1 MRARVHGFLT
11 ARLVPRVMTLG
22 VLASLTA
29 IAPMGALTP
38 AAHAAT
44 GTIME
49 FNNSNRPGIIQNS
62 SSDPLGL
69 TVGPDGNL
77 WFTDAGENLQA
88 TGGAAAPPKQIG
100 RFHVADG
107 SLSFNPAI
115 DWFPNG
121 EVGSVPVAI
130 ANSQDN
136 NLWFANFGTG
146 ANDVGA
152 INAQGGNPLGAA
164 NPFGAVIP
172 ASTITH
178 ITRGFD
184 WKLLTNSSTEWAPTA
199 PCDAFS
205 STAAAERSYAI
216 MR

>member
-1 MRARVHGFLT
+1 MRARVPQFLT
-11 ARLVPRVMTLG
+11 AGLVPRATTLG
-22 VLASLTA
+22 LLAACMAL
-29 IAPMGALTP
+29 APLGISTP
-38 AAHAAT
+38 SAQAAT
-44 GTIME
+44 GTITE
-49 FNNSNRPGIIQNS
+49 FNNSNRPGIIQNP

-88 TGGAAAPPKQIG
+88 TGGAAAPAKQIG

-107 SLSFNPAI
+107 SLSFNPAT

-152 INAQGGNPLGAA
+152 INAHGGIPFGAA
-164 NPFGAVIP
+164 NPFGVGIP
-172 ASTITH
+172 ASTITD
-178 ITRGFD
+178 IT
-184 WKLLTNSSTEWAPTA
+184 L
-199 PCDAFS
+199 
-205 STAAAERSYAI
+205 
-216 MR
+216 